1 MENSRHQ
8 RETVA
13 NIARMVSTA
22 RLIAKAHEFADD
34 VPEDVGDP
42 LSALAEIL
50 IASLPKLQDDR
61 TEIWR
66 QTLALKEALKDVW
79 SSCCHSEKK
88 IPACVQSVRRPVSKA
103 RRLAL
108 AGFYFGG
115 CSSP

>member
-50 IASLPKLQDDR
+50 IASLRKLQDDR

-66 QTLALKEALKDVW
+66 RSQRG
-79 SSCCHSEKK
+79 S
-88 IPACVQSVRRPVSKA
+88 Q
-103 RRLAL
+103 RRLIQLLPFRIEDPRLCAECAQ
-108 AGFYFGG
+108 AGF
-115 CSSP
+115 